1 MWKPSKI
8 FSTILPFP
16 LWCCWGVEFIITLV
30 CFLRRLRREG
40 DSRRLL
46 LVGMVLQLLAVL
58 VVLQNALF
66 LPRFLPDL
74 LQRYLGILP
83 FIVAGLYFAP
93 DPGSQPAQQKIRPGS
108 LCFGGRFLPVYFGI
122 LLERLTCCCRHL
134 SKI

>member
-1 MWKPSKI
+1 MEAIKDI
-8 FSTILPFP
+8 FNYFAIPAVVL
-16 LWCCWGVEFIITLV
+16 LGVEFIITLV

-74 LQRYLGILP
+74 LQTLP
-83 FIVAGLYFAP
+83 GHPALHCSWTVLCP